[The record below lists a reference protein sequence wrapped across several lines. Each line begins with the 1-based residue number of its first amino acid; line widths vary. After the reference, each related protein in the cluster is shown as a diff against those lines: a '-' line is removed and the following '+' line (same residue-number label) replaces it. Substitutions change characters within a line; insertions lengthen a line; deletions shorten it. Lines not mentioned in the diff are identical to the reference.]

1 MIEFLVK
8 MVMLGRISVEQIPDK
23 YRDAVIERLGEL

>member
-8 MVMLGRISVEQIPDK
+8 MVMVGRISVEQIPDK
-23 YRDAVIERLGEL
+23 YRDAVIERVGEL

>member
-8 MVMLGRISVEQIPDK
+8 MVIMGRISVEQIPDK
-23 YRDAVIERLGEL
+23 YRDAVIDRLGEL

>member
-8 MVMLGRISVEQIPDK
+8 MVIMGRISVDQIPEK
-23 YRDAVIERLGEL
+23 YRFLVQAELDK